1 LKNSPIFF
9 VFCILTLVFSTLWM
23 GGCSEVETGE
33 TKDDAKLK
41 ETGDQSKTDS
51 QAGTPRGSDA
61 DDVLLTTWPY
71 FEAEDAT
78 EIKAPMEVVQDA
90 DVSGGEYIV
99 SRGGAGWIRFDID
112 IPEDGE
118 YILWGS
124 AFGKDGRSNSF
135 HVGANTN
142 IRPAVAWGVPHGDWQ
157 WSTVKDS
164 WSDNERA
171 LTFKLAKGKNSIIFW
186 NREADTSLD
195 QIFLTTDPNASP

>member
-1 LKNSPIFF
+1 
-9 VFCILTLVFSTLWM
+9 M
-23 GGCSEVETGE
+23 GGCSEDEMGE

-51 QAGTPRGSDA
+51 QAGTPRGSAVVDA
-61 DDVLLTTWPY
+61 PLTTWPY
-71 FEAEDAT
+71 FEAEEAT
-78 EIKAPMEVVQDA
+78 EINPPMEVVQDA

-142 IRPAVAWGVPHGDWQ
+142 IRPAVAWGVPLGGWQ
-157 WSTVKDS
+157 WSKVKDS
-164 WSDNERA
+164 ERA
-171 LTFKLAKGKNSIIFW
+171 LTFKLAKGKNSFIFW
-186 NREADTSLD
+186 NREADTQLD